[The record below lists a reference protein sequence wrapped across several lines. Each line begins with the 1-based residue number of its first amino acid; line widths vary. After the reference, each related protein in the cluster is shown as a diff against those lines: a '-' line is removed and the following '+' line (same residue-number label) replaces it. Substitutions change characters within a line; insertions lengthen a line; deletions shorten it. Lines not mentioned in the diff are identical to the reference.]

1 MQVTLSCP
9 CGALQVAPGVLG
21 NFPFYCSYSLLCFSE
36 WVLAFT
42 IAVWCSEPLWCL
54 SWKHKGEAQEETFWN
69 KQVQK
74 QTSGTA
80 LLPTWEKEG
89 VMPMG
94 RWALCSVPNRV
105 SFVQTF
111 FLVIYVC
118 MALIDNILSFEGIT
132 VGLKEVKGMKMLVLS
147 RLRDTV
153 KQHCC

>member
-1 MQVTLSCP
+1 M
-9 CGALQVAPGVLG
+9 
-21 NFPFYCSYSLLCFSE
+21 
-36 WVLAFT
+36 
-42 IAVWCSEPLWCL
+42 
-54 SWKHKGEAQEETFWN
+54 
-69 KQVQK
+69 
-74 QTSGTA
+74 
-80 LLPTWEKEG
+80 
-89 VMPMG
+89 
-94 RWALCSVPNRV
+94 PNRV